1 MSNRKTL
8 PFTIKWSTINIF
20 KTNWPEKSWR
30 HGGLLCESSWKV
42 GGKVICTW
50 SLVCPPLSLSCCLH
64 LNKKL
69 KSGSHCLSSPKRIVG
84 TTIIMLAR
92 NWKPCDVL
100 TSHLW
105 RCSILELVTSH
116 YIHRGKRQSDEPTN
130 QAIVVFSWFYLTRM
144 SEGLE
149 VQGKQSI
156 VCIKLSYVM
165 DNLIPRCLRSCAGLR
180 NDLTMAT
187 SMKTFL
193 KNRLRIFSLFLAI
206 IPSRPVT

>member
-1 MSNRKTL
+1 M
-8 PFTIKWSTINIF
+8 INIF

-30 HGGLLCESSWKV
+30 HVGLLCESSWKV

-84 TTIIMLAR
+84 TTIITLAR
-92 NWKPCDVL
+92 NWKPCNVL

-130 QAIVVFSWFYLTRM
+130 QAIVVFSQFYLTRM

-149 VQGKQSI
+149 VQGQAKHS
-156 VCIKLSYVM
+156 VHKIKLCDGQPHSQVSQE
-165 DNLIPRCLRSCAGLR
+165 LC
-180 NDLTMAT
+180 
-187 SMKTFL
+187 
-193 KNRLRIFSLFLAI
+193 RLA
-206 IPSRPVT
+206 